1 MQLVMKKKNF
11 DNTSLER
18 KQRENK
24 YKERHTTNNTKSTE
38 KTVYGCRGL
47 IDNIFFFTPSVCFL
61 RHTLVRGV
69 HKILNQLNFF
79 FSNIRLI

>member
-18 KQRENK
+18 KQSEIK
-24 YKERHTTNNTKSTE
+24 YKERHTTNNTKPTE

-47 IDNIFFFTPSVCFL
+47 IDNIFFYSCLLSSAHSRSRSAQNPQSI
-61 RHTLVRGV
+61 
-69 HKILNQLNFF
+69 KFF
-79 FSNIRLI
+79 FFQH

>member
-18 KQRENK
+18 KQSEIK
-24 YKERHTTNNTKSTE
+24 YKERHTTNNTKPTE

-47 IDNIFFFTPSVCFL
+47 IDNIFFLLLFAFFG
-61 RHTLVRGV
+61 TLSFAECT
-69 HKILNQLNFF
+69 KSSIN
-79 FSNIRLI
+79 

>member
-1 MQLVMKKKNF
+1 MVNATGDEKNF

-24 YKERHTTNNTKSTE
+24 YKERHTTNNTKPTE
-38 KTVYGCRGL
+38 KLSMPVGL
-47 IDNIFFFTPSVCFL
+47 IDNIFLLLFAFFG
-61 RHTLVRGV
+61 TLVRGV

-79 FSNIRLI
+79 FQH